1 MWCRVATLGVFP
13 AQRWKCWTP
22 AKVTEGTE
30 VTEAPLVSS
39 LKCRYSAG
47 RGMFETRIIDSDPH
61 VTCDIIN
68 VGWGWSTFALLNV
81 VVLHKLESRLTSLT
95 SDILQDIQDSPN
107 DCFMQARS
115 HANTTH

>member
-1 MWCRVATLGVFP
+1 
-13 AQRWKCWTP
+13 
-22 AKVTEGTE
+22 VTEGTE